1 MEIEDGGLPLPNLMG
16 YSPAQEND
24 LALT

>member
-1 MEIEDGGLPLPNLMG
+1 MEIEDGGLPLTNLMG